1 MTNQSR
7 DALHRVSRYFRSLSG
22 GRNDHVRLPPFS
34 LMFDPSSPNRYRNYA
49 FPDDGA
55 EPDAATMAK
64 LITAFE
70 QRERTPRLEDLPA
83 LAPELEERLVE
94 CGFSREGELP
104 LMLCTRATLQ
114 QGVLRDGAECQLA
127 LSAEALR
134 EAAEI
139 QNAAYGADPATTADV
154 DRLRRTVDS
163 GGLVAV
169 ARGSDGTPIGSGLV
183 STPSEGIA
191 EVAAVGVLEGERK
204 QGIGAAI
211 TAFLADQA
219 LAKGIDM
226 PFLMAAHEAEARIYS
241 RIGFMPFATMLHI
254 ARERP

>member
-1 MTNQSR
+1 MTSQSK
-7 DALHRVSRYFRSLSG
+7 DALYRVSRYFRTLSL
-22 GRNDHVRLPPFS
+22 GRKNHLRVPPFS
-34 LMFDPSSPNRYRNYA
+34 LLLDPSSANRYRNYA

-55 EPDAATMAK
+55 DPDAATVAK

-70 QRERTPRLEDLPA
+70 QRERTPRLEYIPA
-83 LAPELEERLVE
+83 LAPELEEHLVE
-94 CGFSREGELP
+94 CGFSRERELP

-114 QGVLRDGAECQLA
+114 QSVLRAGAECQLA

-139 QNAAYGADPATTADV
+139 QNAAYGGGPATTADV
-154 DRLRRTVDS
+154 DRLQRTVDG
-163 GGLVAV
+163 GGLVAL

-191 EVAAVGVLEGERK
+191 EVAAVSVLEGERQ

-241 RIGFMPFATMLHI
+241 RVGFMPFATMLHF
-254 ARERP
+254 AREGP